1 LALLSLLMVRLD
13 IGLLSSP
20 SLLLL
25 LVLPLM
31 ITTKCSKISLIL
43 LQKKWTLSTRWL
55 KLSMFTI
62 FFLPLSSFKSNYSS
76 SQSSANPIE
85 ITTNDKSVITDE
97 IYKNYS
103 ILCILT
109 LLIVSLLRWSCYS
122 LQLSLK

>member
-1 LALLSLLMVRLD
+1 MALLSLLMVRLD